1 MSYLVDTDVIVEI
14 RKLEPDRGVA
24 AWWDRVPA
32 HELFLSA
39 VTIGE
44 LQRGVERLRERR
56 DDKQADRLHDWLAGI
71 TARFGDRILPVTA
84 AVTSAWG
91 RQDTMESVS
100 VLDGLIAATASVNGL
115 VVVTRRSGDVAMAG
129 ARVLNPYAAVW

>member
-1 MSYLVDTDVIVEI
+1 MSYLIDTDVVVEI
-14 RKLEPDRGVA
+14 RKSEPDRGVA
-24 AWWDRVPA
+24 AWWERVSA

-44 LQRGVERLRERR
+44 LQRGAERLRQRG
-56 DDKQADRLHDWLAGI
+56 DDAEASRLHDWLGGI
-71 TARFGDRILPVTA
+71 VTRFDDRILPVTA

-91 RQDTMESVS
+91 RQDSTQPIP

-115 VVVTRRSGDVAMAG
+115 AVVTRRSGDMAMAG
-129 ARVLNPYAAVW
+129 ARVLNPYAAV